1 VVNLLVDILL
11 SLIRYN
17 EERVTHSPFSVAIE
31 HHAIELT
38 TLKYITIRFG
48 SNPAHGEVYLIQH
61 YVIKFVID
69 LRQVSGFSQGTPVSS
84 INKTDRHDII

>member
-1 VVNLLVDILL
+1 LVDILL

-38 TLKYITIRFG
+38 TLKYSTIRF
-48 SNPAHGEVYLIQH
+48 SLIIL
-61 YVIKFVID
+61 VVA
-69 LRQVSGFSQGTPVSS
+69 
-84 INKTDRHDII
+84 